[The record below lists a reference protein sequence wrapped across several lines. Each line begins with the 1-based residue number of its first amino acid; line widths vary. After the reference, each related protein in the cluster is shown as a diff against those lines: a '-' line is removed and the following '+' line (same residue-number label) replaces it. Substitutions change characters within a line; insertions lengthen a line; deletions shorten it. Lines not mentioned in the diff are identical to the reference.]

1 MTSLRTF
8 DDLLAVGRSDSEA
21 IVASGAPPLTYDGLR
36 ALANQT
42 IAALNGFGIGR
53 NDRVAI
59 VLPNGPKMAA
69 AFLAIGSGATAA
81 PLNPAYRA
89 DEFEFYMSDLNARA
103 LVAEAGS
110 SSPALEAAK
119 KLGIAVLTL
128 TSECARGAGAF
139 SLSGAARGAAARPGR
154 AGAEDV
160 ALILHTSGT
169 TSRPKIVPLS
179 QVNVTKSAENS
190 ATSLAFTAAD
200 RGLNIMPLFHIHGLI
215 AGC

>member
-8 DDLLAVGRSDSEA
+8 EDLLAAGRGDAEA
-21 IVASGAPPLTYDGLR
+21 IAASGAPSLTYDGLR

-81 PLNPAYRA
+81 PLNPAYRG

-128 TSECARGAGAF
+128 TSE
-139 SLSGAARGAAARPGR
+139 SGAAPARFLCLARLEGRRRVPAAPGR
-154 AGAEDV
+154 RM
-160 ALILHTSGT
+160 
-169 TSRPKIVPLS
+169 SR
-179 QVNVTKSAENS
+179 
-190 ATSLAFTAAD
+190 
-200 RGLNIMPLFHIHGLI
+200 
-215 AGC
+215 

>member
-69 AFLAIGSGATAA
+69 AFLAIGSGATSA
-81 PLNPAYRA
+81 PLNPAYRT
-89 DEFEFYMSDLNARA
+89 DEFEFYMSDLGAKA
-103 LVAEAGS
+103 LVVEQGS
-110 SSPALEAAK
+110 ASPAIEAAK
-119 KLGIAVLTL
+119 KLGIVVLTL
-128 TSECARGAGAF
+128 TPNANAGAGSF
-139 SLSGAARGAAARPGR
+139 TLSGGTQGAAA
-154 AGAEDV
+154 
-160 ALILHTSGT
+160 
-169 TSRPKIVPLS
+169 
-179 QVNVTKSAENS
+179 
-190 ATSLAFTAAD
+190 
-200 RGLNIMPLFHIHGLI
+200 
-215 AGC
+215 